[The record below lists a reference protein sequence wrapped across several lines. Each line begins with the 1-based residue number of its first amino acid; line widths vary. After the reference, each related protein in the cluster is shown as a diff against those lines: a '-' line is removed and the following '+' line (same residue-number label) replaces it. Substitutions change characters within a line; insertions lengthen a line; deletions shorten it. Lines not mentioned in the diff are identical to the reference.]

1 MNPRTAGTITADL
14 DAGDGRE
21 KREMTTDTIDQAAQ
35 AAVSGTEIVLR
46 EAETLTIATNE
57 DYQGAA
63 QTLREI
69 KSRWKDLEDER
80 KRILLP
86 FDEARKRIMDLFRPA
101 QDNLARAEALLKA
114 GINTWGQEQAR
125 RQREAEAVAAEI
137 ARKEAERLQK
147 RADTAL
153 KAGHIE
159 KAAALE
165 GAADAVV
172 PAEVAPP
179 VKAYGVSTRT
189 VYRAEM
195 VDKLA
200 LIQAIAAGTFAGL
213 DSQALDVNMA
223 FVNQAARLMKENLN
237 WPGVNVVKEEVVV
250 AQTGIRR
257 ADDMQRGGKE

>member
-21 KREMTTDTIDQAAQ
+21 KGEMTTDTIDQAAQ

-189 VYRAEM
+189 VYRAEV
-195 VDKLA
+195 VDEVA
-200 LIQAIAAGTFAGL
+200 LVKAVAAGTVPAE
-213 DSQALDVNMA
+213 ALEVNMA
-223 FVNQAARLMKENLN
+223 YVNQAARLYKEGLN
-237 WPGVNVVKEEVVV
+237 WPGVNVIKEEVVV
-250 AQTGIRR
+250 AQTGIRQS
-257 ADDMQRGGKE
+257 DDMPRGGRE